1 MMLGLAYDEVSKK
14 PKEAAAEDDLH
25 TVSVETFEVTDD
37 KLDADACLGVD
48 PDRFLKH
55 GVLGRTV

>member
-25 TVSVETFEVTDD
+25 TVSVETFEATDD
-37 KLDADACLGVD
+37 KLDAEACLGVD

-55 GVLGRTV
+55 GYWVELV

>member
-25 TVSVETFEVTDD
+25 TG
-37 KLDADACLGVD
+37 KLRTQRKRMKCLMPRLALVWT
-48 PDRFLKH
+48 RIVF
-55 GVLGRTV
+55 